1 MPELDNGK
9 YDFLRQFSTRQ
20 LEALLRADFE
30 ESEAGGQCD
39 EELVD
44 KILEVMKEREENDP
58 SSQGVDV
65 DAAWDRFVRENPDLF
80 ETGEPVQEKKP
91 PEGMDNSSK
100 TRRVKHSLMRRAIL
114 AAAVVALT
122 LFTAACAVQFN
133 LFEMVGK
140 WTEDFFHFNSV
151 ATENGPDIQV
161 SEEPSSGPTS
171 MEEALAPYGISV
183 KIPKEMPSRFVLKQ
197 IDVLDMHEPIISA
210 VYGNTEA
217 TDDLII
223 SVIIHSTV
231 NFDGMEIHEV
241 NESYVVD
248 GQTYTI
254 ISNRDQCA
262 ATWYVENIELSIRGA
277 VTVEEMEAMID
288 SI

>member
-100 TRRVKHSLMRRAIL
+100 T
-114 AAAVVALT
+114 
-122 LFTAACAVQFN
+122 
-133 LFEMVGK
+133 
-140 WTEDFFHFNSV
+140 
-151 ATENGPDIQV
+151 
-161 SEEPSSGPTS
+161 
-171 MEEALAPYGISV
+171 
-183 KIPKEMPSRFVLKQ
+183 
-197 IDVLDMHEPIISA
+197 
-210 VYGNTEA
+210 
-217 TDDLII
+217 
-223 SVIIHSTV
+223 
-231 NFDGMEIHEV
+231 
-241 NESYVVD
+241 
-248 GQTYTI
+248 
-254 ISNRDQCA
+254 
-262 ATWYVENIELSIRGA
+262 
-277 VTVEEMEAMID
+277 
-288 SI
+288 